1 MRESEANVLCKPVL
15 QDMSMDRTWHPIL
28 IRFGENTLKSCK
40 QRSEIDPQLA
50 RHDIF
55 CVGLWGR
62 VGPPRRRCKRNLC
75 NGKACAEAART
86 VFDEVTR
93 HWRATDSGGRVLYR
107 YAAGR
112 AEALAWRVV
121 GACHGRPLSAFS
133 PPPFATGNST

>member
-28 IRFGENTLKSCK
+28 IRFGENTRKSFK

-93 HWRATDSGGRVLYR
+93 HWRAPPSRGRGPYP
-107 YAAGR
+107 YAAGP
-112 AEALAWRVV
+112 APALARRFILD
-121 GACHGRPLSAFS
+121 AHLLS
-133 PPPFATGNST
+133 